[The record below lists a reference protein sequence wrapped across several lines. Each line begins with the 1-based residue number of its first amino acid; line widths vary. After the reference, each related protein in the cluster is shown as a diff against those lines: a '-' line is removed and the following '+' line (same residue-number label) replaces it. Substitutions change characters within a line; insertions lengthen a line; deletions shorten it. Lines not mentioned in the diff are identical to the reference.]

1 MKFFAIASSLAL
13 AAGLVAACDIPQSTN
28 CGGNVYSYDDINT
41 AIQGALN
48 DVANGDYPGKFPSH
62 HSNRSRQSSILTHL
76 LHSSLLPFSL
86 NGVDNYPHQ
95 YYDETSED
103 ITLCCGSGP
112 WSEFPLVY
120 NGPYY
125 SSEDNYVSPGPDRVI
140 FQTNTGE
147 FCATV
152 THTGAASYDGFTQC
166 S

>member
-1 MKFFAIASSLAL
+1 MKFFTIASTLAL
-13 AAGLVAACDIPQSTN
+13 TIGLVATCDIPQSTN

-48 DVANGDYPGKFPSH
+48 DVANGDRP
-62 HSNRSRQSSILTHL
+62 
-76 LHSSLLPFSL
+76 
-86 NGVDNYPHQ
+86 DNYPHQ
-95 YYDETSED
+95 YYDEASED

-125 SSEDNYVSPGPDRVI
+125 STRDNYVSPGPDRVI
-140 FQTNTGE
+140 YQTNTGE